1 MFFYSDSHGCLSYAD
16 LYALIAYS
24 AHFVAFF
31 WSRSYFP
38 HNTKQMVLKVK
49 NERNGKPEKRG
60 IFFTTG
66 KSSTSVPT
74 AFTAAQNNFKK
85 QKEIT
90 AKQSLTHNSGFQ

>member
-1 MFFYSDSHGCLSYAD
+1 MF
-16 LYALIAYS
+16 
-24 AHFVAFF
+24 
-31 WSRSYFP
+31 
-38 HNTKQMVLKVK
+38 
-49 NERNGKPEKRG
+49 GKPEKRG